1 MAWQHRIV
9 CQSFIAGTPFEAA
22 IIKDGVDHTAVEG
35 AAELPYDIPNLLVDW
50 KRAPDGVPTLWWRS
64 VGHSHTAFVV
74 ESFVDELAHA
84 AGKDPLEF
92 RRALLGK
99 HPRYKAVLE
108 LAADKAGWG
117 KPLPEG
123 HGRGLAVHES
133 FGSFVAEV
141 AEVSVARDGQL
152 KVHRVVCA
160 VDCGPIVNPD
170 TIQAQMESAVV
181 FGLTAA
187 LIRRDH
193 LGKRARA
200 TAQFPRLPD
209 AADERNAGGRDAHH
223 AQHREDGRHRR
234 DRRATDRPGRGQ
246 RRVRGHGQTHPA
258 SADPC

>member
-1 MAWQHRIV
+1 M
-9 CQSFIAGTPFEAA
+9 
-22 IIKDGVDHTAVEG
+22 DHTAVEG
-35 AAELPYDIPNLLVDW
+35 AVELPYDIPNLLVEW

-99 HPRYKAVLE
+99 HPRDKAVLE

-117 KPLPEG
+117 TPLPEG

-133 FGSFVAEV
+133 FGSLVAEV
-141 AEVSVARDGQL
+141 AEISITREGQL

-170 TIQAQMESAVV
+170 TIQAQMESAVA
-181 FGLTAA
+181 FGLTP
-187 LIRRDH
+187 H
-193 LGKRARA
+193 YKARSPWKTGA
-200 TAQFPRLPD
+200 C
-209 AADERNAGGRDAHH
+209 N
-223 AQHREDGRHRR
+223 
-234 DRRATDRPGRGQ
+234 
-246 RRVRGHGQTHPA
+246 
-258 SADPC
+258 SAIFTTTRCCG